1 MRLIA
6 VILAFVLSSA
16 SGNERAIGLLR
27 AWIDAVGHHRAGE
40 TDEALSTIG
49 EWTYEDVEL
58 MRPFLESLVGALPR
72 GNEERRRRLSRLTAA
87 DLAAIRELHV
97 RLGLD
102 VDAFRRRAAILH
114 TDAVLR
120 LKRPLVVTPPP
131 NPMQGPDWARRAS
144 TPNGRRVDVMSFD
157 AQYRNLEYS
166 NPHWELAMDM
176 LDALPASPRDPF
188 VAQWYGV
195 IGVYLV
201 EQRRFSDALVHFER
215 ARGLVPGDPLVLY
228 GEARLHETLS
238 SPRMQNFVR
247 STTLDNGVF
256 VRGIDN
262 ARTELRRAETL
273 LQRALVADPDLV
285 AARLRL
291 GRVVMQQQRWE
302 EGLKIVERAG
312 AEAQDRMLRYY
323 AHVFAGDAQLALGNL
338 EDAERS
344 YERALTSFPDAQSPR
359 LGLAAALGARG
370 AREEAVA
377 AVLPALTNRPDWDD
391 DPWWVYYDSNVEE
404 EAALL
409 ERLRAPFREPLR

>member
-1 MRLIA
+1 MA
-6 VILAFVLSSA
+6 VILAVVFSGASS
-16 SGNERAIGLLR
+16 NERAILLLR
-27 AWIDAVGHHRAGE
+27 DWIDAVGHHRAGE
-40 TDEALSTIG
+40 TDPALSTIG

-58 MRPFLESLVGALPR
+58 MRPFLESLVGAQPR
-72 GNEERRRRLSRLTAA
+72 GNEERRQRLSRLTAA
-87 DLAAIRELHV
+87 DQAAIRELHV

-120 LKRPLVVTPPP
+120 LEPPRVATPPS
-131 NPMQGPDWARRAS
+131 NRTQGPDWARRSS
-144 TPNGRRVDVMSFD
+144 TSSGRRVDVMSFD
-157 AQYRNLEYS
+157 AQFRNLEYS

-188 VAQWYGV
+188 VADWYAA
-195 IGVYLV
+195 IGVFLV
-201 EQRRFSDALVHFER
+201 EQRRFSDALVHFDR
-215 ARGLVPGDPLVLY
+215 ARGLVPGDPRVLY

-247 STTLDNGVF
+247 VTTLDNGVF

-273 LQRALVADPDLV
+273 LQRALIADPELV

-302 EGLKIVERAG
+302 EGLKLVERAG
-312 AEAQDRMLRYY
+312 ADAQDRILRYY
-323 AHVFAGDAQLALGNL
+323 AYLFTGDALLALGNL
-338 EDAERS
+338 EDAKRS

-359 LGLAAALGARG
+359 LGMAAALGAGG

-377 AVLPALTNRPDWDD
+377 AVLPALTNRPDPDD
-391 DPWWVYYDSNVEE
+391 DPWWVYYDSNAEE
-404 EAALL
+404 EAAVL